1 MAVTFQQ
8 VCDAARLDLND
19 ADKTR
24 YSDADLLKFAND
36 GVRTIFQM
44 RPDLFI
50 GNMAYDF
57 GVDALIGATIPISGI
72 YKPVLQDYIV
82 FRAQKRDDE
91 HVNDGHV
98 PAALAW
104 FKERL
109 LG

>member
-24 YSDADLLKFAND
+24 YADADLLKFAND
-36 GVRTIFQM
+36 GIRIMFQM

-57 GVDALIGATIPISGI
+57 GTDLAIGITVPMSPV
-72 YKPVLQDYIV
+72 YKPMLQDYVV
-82 FRAQKRDDE
+82 FRASKRDDE
-91 HVNDGHV
+91 HVNDGHT
-98 PAALAW
+98 AAGLAW